1 MECQNWINEILNS
14 TNGITQVAPNADLY
28 SKIEQ
33 KIYLKKNVV
42 SMKTVWL
49 VAASIAILVSLN
61 ISTLQTKNST
71 TNEDTTETIIA
82 SALSKSNQ
90 LY

>member
-1 MECQNWINEILNS
+1 MEKENWINEILNS
-14 TNGITQVAPNADLY
+14 TNGMTQVTPNADLY

-33 KIYLKKNVV
+33 KIFLNKNVV

-49 VAASIAILVSLN
+49 VAASVVILVSLN
-61 ISTLQTKNST
+61 ISAMQNKNAT
-71 TNEDTTETIIA
+71 TNDTSETIIA
-82 SALSKSNQ
+82 STLNKSNQ